1 MDKNNVEMTR
11 ELLNCVHSLP
21 KEALP
26 ACIWACK
33 NPNYVYSMVDT
44 APYSKEKIDKL
55 IQDCLERKDY
65 LFLFL
70 AVFKK
75 QHDEKVLQECCTVK
89 NPAPSV

>member
-1 MDKNNVEMTR
+1 MDVTKVEMTR
-11 ELLNCVHSLP
+11 ELLDCMHTLP

-33 NPNYVYSMVDT
+33 NSEYVFSMIDT
-44 APYSKEKIDKL
+44 KPYSKEKIDTL

-65 LFLFL
+65 LSLLL

-75 QHDEKVLQECCTVK
+75 QHDEKQAKEKKC
-89 NPAPSV
+89 